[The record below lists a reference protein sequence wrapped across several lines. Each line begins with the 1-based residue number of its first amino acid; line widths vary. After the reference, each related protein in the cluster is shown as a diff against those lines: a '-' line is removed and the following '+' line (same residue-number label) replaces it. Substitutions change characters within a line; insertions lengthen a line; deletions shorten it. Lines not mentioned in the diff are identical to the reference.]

1 MAIMAKNKKQLESL
15 PSFLQHIE
23 LTLKRQ
29 NIFVW
34 LNDDQSVERAISNAA
49 ANMASQLLDLG
60 RAYQVGEKWP
70 NEMRERLKGKLER
83 GHYFNNKHK
92 EKK

>member
-1 MAIMAKNKKQLESL
+1 MAKNKKQKESL
-15 PSFLQHIE
+15 SAFLQHIE

-29 NIFVW
+29 NIFVR
-34 LNDDQSVERAISNAA
+34 LNDDQGVERAISNAA

-60 RAYQVGEKWP
+60 RAYQTGESWP
-70 NEMRERLKGKLER
+70 HEMRERLRGKLER
-83 GHYFNNKHK
+83 GHYFNNRNK

>member
-1 MAIMAKNKKQLESL
+1 MAKNKKQLESL
-15 PSFLQHIE
+15 RSFLEHIE

-29 NIFVW
+29 NIFVR
-34 LNDDQSVERAISNAA
+34 LNDDQGAERARSNAA

-60 RAYQVGEKWP
+60 RAYKAGEKWP
-70 NEMRERLKGKLER
+70 HEMRERLKGKLER
-83 GHYFNNKHK
+83 GHYFNNKCK